1 MSCPGRIVLIA
12 SAVAASL
19 TSGGCGGSLGS
30 PPEVPRVVFVCKE
43 SGEVFVGPARPTPAV
58 HPVTGKAT
66 IMPGLYSPQKQVWMA
81 APPLETQQRS
91 AAQSTNPAA
100 SRLQREGPIPD
111 TATPF

>member
-1 MSCPGRIVLIA
+1 MSCSERSVLIA
-12 SAVAASL
+12 IAVAASL
-19 TSGGCGGSLGS
+19 ATGGCGSS
-30 PPEVPRVVFVCKE
+30 ASSQPEVPRVVFVCKE
-43 SGEVFVGPARPTPAV
+43 SGEVFVGPARATPAV

-111 TATPF
+111 TAIPF